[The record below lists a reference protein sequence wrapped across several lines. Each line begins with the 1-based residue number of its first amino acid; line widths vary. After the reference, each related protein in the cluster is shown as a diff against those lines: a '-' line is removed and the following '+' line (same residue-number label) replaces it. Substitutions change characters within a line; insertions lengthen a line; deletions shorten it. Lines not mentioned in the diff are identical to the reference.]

1 MTASNAPAPLA
12 SPPSAG
18 DQGPRERTAGWRSRD
33 ILRTATLLAG
43 IYVGLQL
50 LWIAHSILLLTFLGV
65 LFGLVLSRPVDV
77 LERRGMPRALAA
89 PLLLLAVL
97 GAIAGLGAVTAPRLS
112 GQWHELRDQLPAAI
126 DRLEHWAK
134 ARQGGVVEL
143 LQDSAAATDPGQ
155 SRQPAADSTPTNS
168 PAAPSIR
175 ESLSRQVGN
184 AGRHFFDLFS
194 SAVAVLGAVLLVL
207 FVTTYIAIEPRLYHG
222 GLMHLFPRRARKRA
236 GEVLSA
242 TAHMLRRW
250 LVAQLCVM
258 VLVGAITTAVLA
270 LLGVKAAIA
279 LGVIAGLFE
288 FIPFVGPF
296 LAAAPAVAMAFL
308 DGPEA
313 AVYVALA
320 YVGIQQLEGNVI
332 TPLLMKEGMDLPP
345 VLTIVTQAI
354 MSLVFGFI
362 GLVVAVPLLAATM
375 VPIKLLYVRDVVGDR
390 VPLAG
395 EKSG

>member
-1 MTASNAPAPLA
+1 
-12 SPPSAG
+12 
-18 DQGPRERTAGWRSRD
+18 
-33 ILRTATLLAG
+33 
-43 IYVGLQL
+43 
-50 LWIAHSILLLTFLGV
+50 
-65 LFGLVLSRPVDV
+65 
-77 LERRGMPRALAA
+77 
-89 PLLLLAVL
+89 
-97 GAIAGLGAVTAPRLS
+97 
-112 GQWHELRDQLPAAI
+112 
-126 DRLEHWAK
+126 
-134 ARQGGVVEL
+134 
-143 LQDSAAATDPGQ
+143 
-155 SRQPAADSTPTNS
+155 
-168 PAAPSIR
+168 
-175 ESLSRQVGN
+175 
-184 AGRHFFDLFS
+184 
-194 SAVAVLGAVLLVL
+194 
-207 FVTTYIAIEPRLYHG
+207 
-222 GLMHLFPRRARKRA
+222 
-236 GEVLSA
+236 
-242 TAHMLRRW
+242 
-250 LVAQLCVM
+250 
-258 VLVGAITTAVLA
+258 VLA